1 MKLAVI
7 ACLAAVAVARPQ
19 QLPAGVAN
27 CYGTYPFCSVTNAN
41 LAVPGGGF
49 QYAAEQRVLQAQHD
63 LAQPIA
69 ATNVPGFALHQAA
82 EAEQLAR
89 MGLVPGSIIH
99 SGQEAK
105 VRQAEADLI
114 ALQQQQVRSGKAL
127 NSSSIRR
134 SSFWRTC
141 TTPL

>member
-1 MKLAVI
+1 MMKIAVL

-19 QLPAGVAN
+19 QLPAGVTN

-49 QYAAEQRVLQAQHD
+49 QYAAEQSILQSQFN

-69 ATNVPGFALHQAA
+69 ATTVPGFAAHQAA
-82 EAEQLAR
+82 EAEQLAA

-99 SGQEAK
+99 AGNEAR
-105 VRQAEADLI
+105 VLQAQAELQ
-114 ALQQQQVRSGKAL
+114 ALQAQQVRPRSCCCCC
-127 NSSSIRR
+127 RR
-134 SSFWRTC
+134 DRLGL
-141 TTPL
+141 PPP